1 MSVALSVKIHLMKY
15 TASLL
20 FFLFVTS
27 YGFAQPRA
35 SYKMISTDNYAA
47 SKNCYLLT
55 LFEEIPALNH
65 FLKEDSIL
73 TRIGRDKKNQ
83 LLAAIK
89 NCGNTVSCY
98 TDAAKFTP
106 AEIKEVGGRLVALYQ
121 PENELGELVKDQLIP
136 SGCYYLY
143 AAMDHKQL
151 LLKAWEQDAR
161 CVNHMIDVYAA
172 GKKPNYA
179 KIDSISF
186 NVLDRGYPELLAMN
200 ASLSVNTHNGNS
212 FYASP
217 LSFALTSLDINE
229 RYQAADYEPLN
240 ETENKSALAYA
251 KKVDWDNFKYTLILV
266 PGEGPEEAGV
276 ALSAGGMLR
285 CRLAVL
291 QYKNGLA
298 PFIMVSGGCVHPFKT
313 KYNEAIEMKKYLMQ
327 TLHIPEKVILI
338 EPHARHTTTNLRN
351 CARIIFRNGF
361 PMDKPCITSTAKSQ
375 SYYITSI
382 MPSRCEQ
389 ELGYLPYKNG
399 KRLSDHEAEFYPLAA
414 ALQIDFDEP
423 MDP

>member
-35 SYKMISTDNYAA
+35 SYKMISGDNYAA

-179 KIDSISF
+179 K
-186 NVLDRGYPELLAMN
+186 
-200 ASLSVNTHNGNS
+200 
-212 FYASP
+212 
-217 LSFALTSLDINE
+217 
-229 RYQAADYEPLN
+229 
-240 ETENKSALAYA
+240 
-251 KKVDWDNFKYTLILV
+251 
-266 PGEGPEEAGV
+266 
-276 ALSAGGMLR
+276 
-285 CRLAVL
+285 
-291 QYKNGLA
+291 
-298 PFIMVSGGCVHPFKT
+298 
-313 KYNEAIEMKKYLMQ
+313 
-327 TLHIPEKVILI
+327 
-338 EPHARHTTTNLRN
+338 
-351 CARIIFRNGF
+351 
-361 PMDKPCITSTAKSQ
+361 
-375 SYYITSI
+375 
-382 MPSRCEQ
+382 
-389 ELGYLPYKNG
+389 
-399 KRLSDHEAEFYPLAA
+399 
-414 ALQIDFDEP
+414 
-423 MDP
+423 